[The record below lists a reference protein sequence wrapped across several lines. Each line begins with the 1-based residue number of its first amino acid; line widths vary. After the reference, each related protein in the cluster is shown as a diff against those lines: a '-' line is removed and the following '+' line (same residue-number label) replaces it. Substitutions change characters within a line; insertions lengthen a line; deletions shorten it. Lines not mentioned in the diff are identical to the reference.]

1 VYNDRGTISMGQR
14 GKIMQQK
21 LWTKQYISALFVLFG
36 ICMGVTTVLAI
47 LPIFAKNLSGLDVHA
62 GLMISLFALTALS
75 MRFVSGRIVENFGC
89 KKVILGGLFLTLLS
103 AILYINCERIFLA
116 LLYRA
121 MQGIGFGI
129 SQTAI
134 STYISKICPPS
145 SLMEGINYAAIVASF
160 ANVLVPPLSF
170 ILIGKDLD
178 QFKAVFSV
186 AVVIALITIIIMIF
200 SKDVKLT
207 VKSEPKGE
215 RGTAK
220 EWLLLALPAVVL
232 FLNCLSQSAI
242 TSFISLYAISL
253 GFTNAGAFFSIN
265 AIGMICSR
273 FIISKLAKKYGIFHL
288 VVVNSA
294 LFGISL
300 FFIANVT
307 SSWQLLALALPA
319 GFSMGAVAPIVNVF
333 MLRKIPKNRD
343 GIANAL
349 YYSAM
354 DVGYGVGSFIWG
366 LLATVV
372 GYANLFFIAA
382 VIQILCITLGIIQ
395 IKKFKTK

>member
-1 VYNDRGTISMGQR
+1 
-14 GKIMQQK
+14 MQQK

-47 LPIFAKNLSGLDVHA
+47 LPIFAKDLSGLDVHA
-62 GLMISLFALTALS
+62 GLMTSLFALTALS
-75 MRFVSGRIVENFGC
+75 MRFISGKIVENFGC
-89 KKVILGGLFLTLLS
+89 KKVILGGLLLTILS
-103 AILYINCERIFLA
+103 AILYINCEQILPA

-121 MQGIGFGI
+121 IQGIGFGI

-145 SLMEGINYAAIVASF
+145 HLMEGINYAAIVASL
-160 ANVLVPPLSF
+160 ANVIGPPISF
-170 ILIGKDLD
+170 ILIGSDFK
-178 QFKAVFSV
+178 QFKVVFSV
-186 AVVIALITIIIMIF
+186 AVVIAVLTFIIMMF

-207 VKSEPKGE
+207 VKNVEKGDK
-215 RGTAK
+215 GTTK
-220 EWLLLALPAVVL
+220 EWLLLVLPAVVL
-232 FLNCLSQSAI
+232 FLTCLSQSSI

-273 FIISKLAKKYGIFHL
+273 FIISKLAKKYGVFHL
-288 VVVNSA
+288 VVINCA
-294 LFGISL
+294 IFGISL

-307 SSWQLLALALPA
+307 TSWQLLALALPA
-319 GFSMGAVAPIVNVF
+319 GFSMGAVAPIVNFF
-333 MLRKIPKNRD
+333 MLRKIPKSRD

-349 YYSAM
+349 YYSSM

-366 LLATVV
+366 VLATAF
-372 GYANLFFIAA
+372 GYANVFFVAA
-382 VIQILCITLGIIQ
+382 LIQILCITLGIIQ
-395 IKKFKTK
+395 IKTFKTN